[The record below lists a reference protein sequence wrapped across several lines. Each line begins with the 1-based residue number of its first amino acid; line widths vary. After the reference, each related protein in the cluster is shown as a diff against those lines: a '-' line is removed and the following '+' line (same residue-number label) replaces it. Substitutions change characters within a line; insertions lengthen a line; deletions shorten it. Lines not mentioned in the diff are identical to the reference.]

1 MSITSRLRLSAAL
14 SVRYSLTLAAATLAL
29 ALFRLGMNRIFDGY
43 QNPTWYLS
51 LVRVPIFGLEWFIL
65 MSGYAMLSLRGG
77 EPSVTSDTAVS
88 ENVSC
93 ARKPNST
100 GRLFGVS
107 AVIALVLALSA
118 GFALDFS
125 DSV

>member
-51 LVRVPIFGLEWFIL
+51 LVRVPIFGLEWFTL
-65 MSGYAMLSLRGG
+65 MSGYAMLSLRSG
-77 EPSVTSDTAVS
+77 EPPVTSDAVNENPSSARKSISTRLFAVS
-88 ENVSC
+88 
-93 ARKPNST
+93 A
-100 GRLFGVS
+100 L
-107 AVIALVLALSA
+107 IALV
-118 GFALDFS
+118 
-125 DSV
+125 